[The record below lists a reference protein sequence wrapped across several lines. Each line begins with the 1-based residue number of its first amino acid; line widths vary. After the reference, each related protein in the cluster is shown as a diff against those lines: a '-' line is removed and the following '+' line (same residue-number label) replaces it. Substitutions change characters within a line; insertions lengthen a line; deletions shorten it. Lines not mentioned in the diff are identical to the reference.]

1 MAPAHDQWRLAVD
14 VGGTFIDY
22 IAFNETSGEVVID
35 KQPAKADSLAD
46 QFIEG
51 LTRLPLQLPEL
62 EHFIHGTTVA
72 LNTLVQERG
81 VLTGLLTTAGFR
93 DVLELGRGGR
103 RQIFNPRYQPV
114 PPLVERRFRREVP
127 ERLDAAG
134 EVLIEIDIEAAMR
147 EVDFLVGEGVEAIA
161 VCFLHSYVN
170 GVHEQRI
177 GEAIAE
183 RYPHISV
190 SLSSGIVREW
200 REFERTSTTVANA
213 YTQPRF
219 SAYADEIAERVREA
233 GYEETIAFMRSN
245 GGVMPIETAARRPV
259 DTLGSGPAGG
269 VIGAH
274 ALIRQTGHRNVV
286 CADVGGTTYDVALI
300 QDGEIVERAETEI
313 AGRKVMGSVIDIVSV
328 GAGGGS
334 IAVIDE
340 ITGSLRVGPESAGAQ
355 PGPAAFG
362 AGGEDPTVTD
372 AQVILGYLDADNY
385 LGGRMKLDRA
395 LAEAAIKRALGA
407 HGEIDEMAS
416 GVLAVAQANMAN
428 AIRQITTQR
437 GLDVRD
443 FAMVS
448 FGGGGGLFAAGV
460 ADELGIAEILVPENA
475 AGFSA
480 WGMLAADYREDTTLT
495 AVTSVDPAGFERI
508 ERCFSELSTS
518 AETELA
524 TYGFEPPF
532 KTVRSAD
539 VRFIGQEHTI
549 RVEIDEEWIET
560 GAERFAQQVK
570 ASFVEQHRQLYGH
583 ASESD
588 PIEIVTFRCSA
599 VAPVQKPRNI
609 DRRPASDA
617 QVLRSRRIRFL
628 ESGWVDEVPVYER
641 SMLARGQLVHGPAV
655 IDEWT
660 TTVIVPPSWSARV
673 DEVSNLVLEKL
684 EK

>member
-1 MAPAHDQWRLAVD
+1 MATVHDQWRLAVD

-22 IAFNETSGEVVID
+22 IAFNETNGEVVID

-51 LTRLPLQLPEL
+51 LSRLPLNLPEL

-81 VLTGLLTTAGFR
+81 VRTGLLTTEGFR

-114 PPLVERRFRREVP
+114 PPLVERRFRREVS
-127 ERLDAAG
+127 ERLDATG
-134 EVLIEIDIEAAMR
+134 RVIQEIDLDAAMR
-147 EVDFLVGEGVEAIA
+147 EVDFLVEEGVEAIA

-170 GVHEQRI
+170 GEHEQRI
-177 GEAIAE
+177 GEAIAA
-183 RYPHISV
+183 RYPNISV

-219 SAYADEIAERVREA
+219 SAYADEIAQRVSEA
-233 GYEETIAFMRSN
+233 GYKETIAFMRSN

-274 ALIRQTGHRNVV
+274 ALVGQTGHRNVV

-300 QDGEIVERAETEI
+300 HDGEIVERAETEI

-334 IAVIDE
+334 LAVIDE
-340 ITGSLRVGPESAGAQ
+340 VTGSLRVGPESAGAQ

-362 AGGEDPTVTD
+362 LGGESPTVTD
-372 AQVILGYLDADNY
+372 AQLILGYLDADNY
-385 LGGRMKLDRA
+385 LGGRMKLD
-395 LAEAAIKRALGA
+395 LGLSESAIERTLGA

-460 ADELGIAEILVPENA
+460 ADELGITEILVPENA

-480 WGMLAADYREDTTLT
+480 WGMLAADYREDATLT
-495 AVTSVDPAGFERI
+495 AVTPVDADGFVRI
-508 ERCFSELSTS
+508 RECFSDLIAS
-518 AETELA
+518 AESELG

-549 RVEIDEEWIET
+549 RVEVADGWVEE
-560 GAERFAQQVK
+560 GAESFAVHVK

-583 ASESD
+583 ASEHD

-599 VAPVQKPRNI
+599 VAPVMKPRNT
-609 DRRPASDA
+609 DRRPEVDA
-617 QVLRSRRIRFL
+617 GIQRSRRIRFL

-641 SMLARGQLVHGPAV
+641 SMLSRTQVVHGPAV

-660 TTVIVPPSWSARV
+660 TTVVVPPSWSARV
-673 DEVSNLVLEKL
+673 DQVSNLVLEKL
-684 EK
+684 GK